1 MAGALER
8 ARAGG
13 AGTPVGFTVSITQ
26 LTSAGLRQEHYS
38 ILLWTVSLPGATNP
52 PWRSLFDL
60 KHNICLYKGQIQ
72 RHKGKTLQQKSNQS
86 PKCPNTSV
94 FPLLQMPW

>member
-26 LTSAGLRQEHYS
+26 LTSAGLQQEHYS
-38 ILLWTVSLPGATNP
+38 IVDSFTARGAKPTMA
-52 PWRSLFDL
+52 F
-60 KHNICLYKGQIQ
+60 
-72 RHKGKTLQQKSNQS
+72 
-86 PKCPNTSV
+86 SV
-94 FPLLQMPW
+94 

>member
-13 AGTPVGFTVSITQ
+13 AGTPVGFTVSITRR

-38 ILLWTVSLPGATNP
+38 ILLWTVSLPGA
-52 PWRSLFDL
+52 
-60 KHNICLYKGQIQ
+60 
-72 RHKGKTLQQKSNQS
+72 
-86 PKCPNTSV
+86 PNT
-94 FPLLQMPW
+94 PELPWPKKPYE